1 MTISKNAR
9 TEYRAGDSGYGLS
22 PVGAGNDT
30 TNLALYARG
39 VLVIAS
45 GNFDLVTWDAIA
57 GAEVTVPYRAVAANT
72 YHPVETRRVKAANL
86 TATLYY
92 IY

>member
-1 MTISKNAR
+1 MSINKNPIPD
-9 TEYRAGDSGYGLS
+9 YRAGDSGYGLS
-22 PVGAGNDT
+22 PVGAGDDI

-39 VLVIAS
+39 VLVI
-45 GNFDLVTWDAIA
+45 GNGDFDVVTWDPVA
-57 GAEVTVPYRAVAANT
+57 GAEATVPFRSVSANT
-72 YHPVETRRVKAANL
+72 YHPIITRRVMATNL